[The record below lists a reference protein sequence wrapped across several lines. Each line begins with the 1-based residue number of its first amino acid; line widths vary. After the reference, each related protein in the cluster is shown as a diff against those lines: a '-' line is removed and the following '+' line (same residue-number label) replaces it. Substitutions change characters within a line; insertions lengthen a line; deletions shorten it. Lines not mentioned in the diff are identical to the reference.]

1 MLVLGASF
9 VVLLMFTAGEPGNTK
24 DTTETK
30 AVVQTEEPLE
40 SIEQLQARLESRVE
54 YEGLLKKA
62 RDLKGQSRYPE
73 AAQQLVAALKLEPE
87 SPKLWSELG
96 GLFYLNKEYGEAR
109 DAFRKA
115 LTFDANY
122 LDATRGMA
130 WTSYT
135 ELDLEEARRWFLK
148 HPELQSSVVHTDLL
162 LGNYEEAAELSASLL
177 ESLPEDSNQREFY
190 TQLHA
195 AAVAREI
202 PDDLRKKIEPAGWQD
217 WMAEAEAPDG
227 GAAANLLANGG
238 FEKETDGWIIGSN
251 SGRMTL
257 TPDKDVKTEGEQ
269 SLRIA
274 KTGGM
279 PIDIVRINCDGL
291 TPGQKVTVSARIK
304 AQDVGNAWMKFYV
317 WDAEGNV
324 LIEDLDVA
332 RIHGTY
338 DWRTAKKRFTVPE
351 GTTKAAIQFWMI
363 LDGTIWI
370 DDVRIEP
377 VD

>member
-1 MLVLGASF
+1 
-9 VVLLMFTAGEPGNTK
+9 
-24 DTTETK
+24 
-30 AVVQTEEPLE
+30 
-40 SIEQLQARLESRVE
+40 
-54 YEGLLKKA
+54 
-62 RDLKGQSRYPE
+62 
-73 AAQQLVAALKLEPE
+73 
-87 SPKLWSELG
+87 
-96 GLFYLNKEYGEAR
+96 
-109 DAFRKA
+109 
-115 LTFDANY
+115 
-122 LDATRGMA
+122 MA

-162 LGNYEEAAELSASLL
+162 LGKYEEAAELSASLL

-202 PDDLRKKIEPAGWQD
+202 LDDLRKKIEPAGWQD

-238 FEKETDGWIIGSN
+238 FEKDTEGWIIGSN
-251 SGRMTL
+251 SGRMEL
-257 TPDKDVKTEGEQ
+257 SPDKEAKTEGEQ

-291 TPGQKVTVSARIK
+291 TPGQKVMVSAKIK

-324 LIEDLDVA
+324 LIKDIDVA

-338 DWRTAKKRFTVPE
+338 DWRTAKQRFTVPE

-363 LDGTIWI
+363 LDGTVWI
-370 DDVRIEP
+370 DDVRVEP
-377 VD
+377 VE